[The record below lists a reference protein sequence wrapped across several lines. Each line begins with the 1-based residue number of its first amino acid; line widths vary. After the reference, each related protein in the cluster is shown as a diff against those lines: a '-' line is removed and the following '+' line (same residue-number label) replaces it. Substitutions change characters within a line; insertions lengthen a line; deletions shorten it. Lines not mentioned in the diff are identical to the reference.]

1 MFLFSLSYSLSCRGH
16 AKTIGIPRNGDPTHP
31 VTSVLLFSSTELGN
45 SSIRYLLTDWRNF
58 FSTTVQCPKGICQG
72 TWTVTSNYLYRPMQC
87 LKFNLTK
94 LIFYMIIY
102 IKTIEAVALYVADFY
117 SKLTASIS
125 SKFCIT
131 HSIAICNEIFN
142 GDSIS
147 LINYLIDFKPTVE
160 FMKSLPPT
168 GFQLKSPAPNL
179 TNMPSLGTTI

>member
-1 MFLFSLSYSLSCRGH
+1 MFLFSLSHSLSCRGH
-16 AKTIGIPRNGDPTHP
+16 AKNIGIHRNGDPTHP
-31 VTSVLLFSSTELGN
+31 VTSVLLFSSIELGN

-72 TWTVTSNYLYRPMQC
+72 AWTVTSNYLYRPMQC
-87 LKFNLTK
+87 LFNLTK
-94 LIFYMIIY
+94 LIFDMIIY

-125 SKFCIT
+125 SKFWIT

-147 LINYLIDFKPTVE
+147 LINYLIGFKPREE
-160 FMKSLPPT
+160 FMKSLPST
-168 GFQLKSPAPNL
+168 GFQLKSLAPNL